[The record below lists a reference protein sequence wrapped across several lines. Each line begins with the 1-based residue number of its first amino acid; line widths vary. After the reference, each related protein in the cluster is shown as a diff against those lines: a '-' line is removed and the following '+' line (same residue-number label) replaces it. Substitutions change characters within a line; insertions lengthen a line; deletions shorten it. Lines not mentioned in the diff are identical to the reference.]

1 MFKHVSLWRA
11 ILIHTTTK
19 CKTTYCHAL
28 PNLAAK
34 SRGLS
39 LLTQPWLFSEG
50 VFMYLFSRDD
60 WHPGALFAEPHSHL
74 FGQVFACWWM
84 SRKASLKSVQIFTF
98 FLADACRVFVNTV
111 NSAFIADVSA
121 KELCF
126 YPLVSQGIE
135 PIWYN
140 PEASILI
147 LGSSIQ
153 QWKAPS
159 VLPGQSCRTRLSPQ
173 FFMQLWLKAADIWN
187 LL

>member
-1 MFKHVSLWRA
+1 MKGHSHSHHHKMQDNLLSRFTQLSSQKQGIISFN
-11 ILIHTTTK
+11 TT
-19 CKTTYCHAL
+19 
-28 PNLAAK
+28 
-34 SRGLS
+34 
-39 LLTQPWLFSEG
+39 LTLSEG
-50 VFMYLFSRDD
+50 VFMHLISRDD

-74 FGQVFACWWM
+74 FGQVFARWWM

-98 FLADACRVFVNTV
+98 FLAGACRVFVNTV

-121 KELCF
+121 KELCL

-173 FFMQLWLKAADIWN
+173 FFMQLWLKAAVTWN